1 MPTSTVTAN
10 RIWSRPRRSR
20 NDRDSPRKWR
30 WVISARN
37 DSSTGGSFP
46 LSGALAI
53 DDLNQDGLPDAA
65 VTQCA
70 PMGCVHGGFVAVLL
84 HVGDTATTTTLWS
97 LSSNP
102 SPYGKPITLT
112 AEVQSTSGVPTGA
125 VKFST
130 VRTELASGTL
140 VGGTSSINIST
151 IKAGLRNITAV
162 YQGSERFQSS
172 TSTVLKQTVF
182 KASTF
187 TRLSSSH
194 NPAFVR
200 QVVVYTATVS
210 GRFGGAVTGAVV
222 FSVNGVRPST

>member
-1 MPTSTVTAN
+1 MTA
-10 RIWSRPRRSR
+10 P
-20 NDRDSPRKWR
+20 
-30 WVISARN
+30 
-37 DSSTGGSFP
+37 TGGSFP

-84 HVGDTATTTTLWS
+84 HVGDTATTTTLS
-97 LSSNP
+97 SSSNP

-125 VKFST
+125 VKFFDGS
-130 VRTELASGTL
+130 TELASGTL

-162 YQGSERFQSS
+162 YQGSDGFSRAHQLFSNRRFSRQARLQDSVRRTIRHLFVKS
-172 TSTVLKQTVF
+172 L
-182 KASTF
+182 F
-187 TRLSSSH
+187 TQQRF
-194 NPAFVR
+194 PADSAG
-200 QVVVYTATVS
+200 Q
-210 GRFGGAVTGAVV
+210 
-222 FSVNGVRPST
+222 